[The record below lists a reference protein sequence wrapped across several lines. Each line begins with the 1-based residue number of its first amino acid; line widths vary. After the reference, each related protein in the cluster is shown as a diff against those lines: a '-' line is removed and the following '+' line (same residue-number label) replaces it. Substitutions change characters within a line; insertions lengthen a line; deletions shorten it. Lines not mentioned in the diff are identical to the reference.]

1 MKKIFCLL
9 ILCVLCHSVCFAE
22 AYRCVVKEK
31 AGGED
36 ATTIYVIEAY
46 TDRTPEEVC
55 SLYKS
60 MESYPSCVS
69 YARKSAQWYREGKA
83 QNCQQFFVEN
93 YQKDGSEC
101 ERKILTETQK
111 EISDSCVSK
120 DGSVSFSGGLF

>member
-1 MKKIFCLL
+1 MKKTFCLL

-22 AYRCVVKEK
+22 AYRCVVQEK
-31 AGGED
+31 GISESP
-36 ATTIYVIEAY
+36 TTIYIIDVY
-46 TDRTPEEVC
+46 TDRTPEEAC

-60 MESYPSCVS
+60 TESYLSYVS
-69 YARKSAQWYREGKA
+69 YARKSEQWYRAGEA
-83 QNCQQFFVEN
+83 QNCQQFDVER
-93 YQKDGSEC
+93 YQKGDSEC